1 MKRVLLSLLA
11 IVLLTGCGTKPYA
24 RELEATMLV
33 QVLGVDWTENAV
45 ELTAAGDPKAGSG
58 GTAAVLS
65 AKGKDFEEAK
75 ANLQAAGEEYVSLT
89 HVTQIVLG
97 AETDLAALLETAL
110 KEPALSQSA
119 TVWLAEYGPAKELLK
134 GVDGGVRR
142 LASVELNSGV
152 EPVTVLQSRMRLEER
167 GWVELPVLNVEED
180 MLTWVGTK
188 LWLEDGRGT

>member
-11 IVLLTGCGTKPYA
+11 MALLTGCGTKPYA

-33 QVLGVDWTENAV
+33 QVLGMDWTENAV
-45 ELTAAGDPKAGSG
+45 ELTAAGDPTAGSG
-58 GTAAVLS
+58 GTAPVLS

-75 ANLQAAGEEYVSLT
+75 ANLRAAGEEYVSLT

-97 AETDLAALLETAL
+97 AETDLAAVLETAL
-110 KEPALSQSA
+110 KEPVLSQSA
-119 TVWLAEYGPAKELLK
+119 TVWLTQSGTAKELLER
-134 GVDGGVRR
+134 VDGGVRR

-152 EPVTVLQSRMRLEER
+152 EPMTVLQSRMRLEER

-180 MLTWVGTK
+180 MLTWVGMK